1 MDSVGSKTL
10 VTEEDGKHSGITRVP
25 TSSWSP
31 ESGVRSPPLPPQQK
45 NNVEQRYGRTGRD
58 ACSTVGAM
66 FGFFRAEL
74 IDFFQG
80 KTVENGSYKEN
91 SAVRFEFFAA
101 DSILYIVHLLEQQ
114 SFRFTRTP

>member
-1 MDSVGSKTL
+1 
-10 VTEEDGKHSGITRVP
+10 
-25 TSSWSP
+25 
-31 ESGVRSPPLPPQQK
+31 
-45 NNVEQRYGRTGRD
+45 
-58 ACSTVGAM
+58 M

-74 IDFFQG
+74 IDFSQG